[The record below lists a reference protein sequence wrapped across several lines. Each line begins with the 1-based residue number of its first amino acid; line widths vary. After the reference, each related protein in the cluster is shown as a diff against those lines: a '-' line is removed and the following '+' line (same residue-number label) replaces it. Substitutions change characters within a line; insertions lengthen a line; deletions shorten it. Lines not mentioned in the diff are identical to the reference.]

1 MPLDHSWV
9 AKVVDDTHN
18 PFIIG
23 GAPMGDQEMGDRL
36 SGIDLCTDG
45 WSRSAKSSVTSITA
59 AAPLPMRRFRLQMRK
74 VEFHEA
80 ALKALVF
87 TL

>member
-45 WSRSAKSSVTSITA
+45 
-59 AAPLPMRRFRLQMRK
+59 
-74 VEFHEA
+74 
-80 ALKALVF
+80 
-87 TL
+87 